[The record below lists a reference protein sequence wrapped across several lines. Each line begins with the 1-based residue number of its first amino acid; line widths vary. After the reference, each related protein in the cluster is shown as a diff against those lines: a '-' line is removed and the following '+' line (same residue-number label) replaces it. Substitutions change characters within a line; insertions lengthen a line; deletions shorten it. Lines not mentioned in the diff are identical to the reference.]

1 MFVEN
6 QFNGQ
11 RLKEARLYRGKT
23 LEELREHIG
32 VSKQMISK
40 YEQNLSLI
48 YILTNNIEFTKF
60 NQYSGSFNFVSTKA
74 AHDMLLLINS
84 TSSEFN
90 LRLRPMIKNYF
101 TKAYELVKRVD
112 EAQFRLNRFR
122 YGK

>member
-1 MFVEN
+1 M
-6 QFNGQ
+6 
-11 RLKEARLYRGKT
+11 
-23 LEELREHIG
+23 
-32 VSKQMISK
+32 
-40 YEQNLSLI
+40 
-48 YILTNNIEFTKF
+48 IEFTKF